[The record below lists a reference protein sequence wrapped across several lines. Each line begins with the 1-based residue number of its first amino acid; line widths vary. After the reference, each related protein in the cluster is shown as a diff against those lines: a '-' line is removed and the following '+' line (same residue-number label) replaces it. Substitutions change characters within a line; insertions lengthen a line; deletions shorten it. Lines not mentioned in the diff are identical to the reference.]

1 MGCLGRTA
9 HNKLHTASALQ
20 ALCAVLSTWTT
31 SVMECEANSVPL
43 CPGNCGSASLDYF
56 APGNSAVAPSC
67 EVMNADLYFTQVLPQ
82 APFQSCPCSNGVRLR
97 ISEQPAG
104 ATRELGR
111 HSTEAKLAVSGMLR
125 PTEVKMHSVTLGTR
139 EGRHGTAVVTAET
152 GDKAAFQVQ
161 QLKKQRKRRL
171 RGRKLGAGSGCTLM
185 AVISPTRDS
194 CLLPAAFLQ
203 THRLAFDTTGP
214 VADSELVNFL
224 WLSARLCCSSQT
236 LRHKAAPFGRSE
248 IVFPYC
254 YDAAPLSTQP
264 AFPPIY
270 LGGCCCCFCCCWGC
284 CSLAACVSPWLS

>member
-171 RGRKLGAGSGCTLM
+171 R
-185 AVISPTRDS
+185 
-194 CLLPAAFLQ
+194 
-203 THRLAFDTTGP
+203 
-214 VADSELVNFL
+214 
-224 WLSARLCCSSQT
+224 
-236 LRHKAAPFGRSE
+236 HKAAPFGRSE